1 MKYARMTLLAALA
14 AAAACKA
21 KQQQTVY
28 QAIPV
33 SRRDI
38 IVSAQ
43 AAGTIQPDTTVDV
56 KSLASGQVTDMKVQ
70 TGQVITRGTLML
82 EIDRRQPK
90 NAVDQSQAAYD
101 LAKAQLAV
109 SEAAKRRAD
118 TLFAQQAMTESD
130 HDQAVVAYAQAKS
143 NLVAARVDLEN
154 NKIALDQ
161 TEVRAPITGMVIAQD
176 VERGS
181 MVAATGKDV
190 SGGTTLFQMAD
201 MSLVQV
207 RTLVDETDIGK
218 IQAGQTTTV
227 TVDAFPNHPF
237 NGYILKVEPHDT
249 VSQNVT
255 MFPVLVRIDNRD
267 GLLRPGMN
275 AEVEIHVG
283 QRTGVLAVPNAALR
297 TDRDYVSA
305 AQVLGMDPRAVTD
318 MLVAADS
325 IRAANPVTDS
335 SRRSS
340 LGAGG
345 DGKGAKGGAR
355 TMTTPF
361 GTMNLPDG
369 VTEQQVTA
377 AFQRMRDARQSGSAP
392 SATDMAVLQKLR
404 AANPNM
410 GGGGGG
416 RRGGGGGQGDGTSVN
431 ARFGGN
437 YIVFVKHNGD
447 IRPMRVRT
455 GLTDLEY
462 SEVVNGVQEG
472 DSVLVLP
479 SASLVQS
486 QQDFKDR
493 INRFTGGG
501 GVPGMSN
508 NSSTAKTGAAAAT
521 TTAPNAGG
529 GGGNRGGGNRGGG
542 GR

>member
-1 MKYARMTLLAALA
+1 MKDARIVILTTLALA
-14 AAAACKA
+14 AGCKA

-28 QAIPV
+28 EAIPV
-33 SRRDI
+33 ERRNI
-38 IVSAQ
+38 VVSAQ
-43 AAGTIQPDTTVDV
+43 AAGSIQPDTTVDV
-56 KSLASGQVTDMKVQ
+56 KSLASGEVTDIKVQ
-70 TGQVITRGTLML
+70 TGQVVPRGTLML

-90 NAVDQSQAAYD
+90 NAVDQSQAAFD
-101 LAKAQLAV
+101 LAKAQLVVA
-109 SEAAKRRAD
+109 EAAKRRAD

-130 HDQAVVAYAQAKS
+130 HDQAIVTYAQAKS
-143 NLVAARVDLEN
+143 NLVSARVNLEN
-154 NKIALDQ
+154 NQIALDQ
-161 TEVRAPITGMVIAQD
+161 TEVRAPITGMIISQD
-176 VERGS
+176 VARGS
-181 MVAATGKDV
+181 MVAATGRDV
-190 SGGTTLFQMAD
+190 SGGTTLFTMAD

-237 NGYILKVEPHDT
+237 DGYVLKVEPHDT
-249 VSQNVT
+249 VAQNVT

-275 AEVEIHVG
+275 TEVEIHVG
-283 QRTGVLAVPNAALR
+283 QRDNALAVPNAALR
-297 TDRDYVSA
+297 TDRDYISA
-305 AQVLGMDPRAVTD
+305 AQVLGMDPQAVTQ
-318 MLVAADS
+318 MLQQADS
-325 IRAANPVTDS
+325 AQRAAPGTDS

-345 DGKGAKGGAR
+345 NGAKGGAR

-361 GTMNLPDG
+361 GSTINLPEG
-369 VTEQQVTA
+369 VTAEQVTA
-377 AFQRMRDARQSGSAP
+377 AFQRMRSSFGGGSGP
-392 SATDMAVLQKLR
+392 SAEDRALMQKIR

-410 GGGGGG
+410 GGG
-416 RRGGGGGQGDGTSVN
+416 RRGGGGSGGQTDGSSVN

-437 YIVFVKHNGD
+437 YIVFVKHDGE
-447 IRPMRVRT
+447 IRPHRVRT

-462 SEVVNGVQEG
+462 SEVVSGLQEG

-486 QQDFKDR
+486 QQDFKER

-501 GVPGMSN
+501 SVPGMKST
-508 NSSTAKTGAAAAT
+508 SSTSKPAASS
-521 TTAPNAGG
+521 GSR
-529 GGGNRGGGNRGGG
+529 GN